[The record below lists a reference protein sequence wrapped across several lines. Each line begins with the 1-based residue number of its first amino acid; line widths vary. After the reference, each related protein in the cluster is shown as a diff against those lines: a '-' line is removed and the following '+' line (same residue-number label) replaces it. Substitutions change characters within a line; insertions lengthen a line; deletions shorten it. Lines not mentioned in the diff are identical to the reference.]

1 MLGPVDEENPR
12 LPRWSAEPDA
22 ADFYA
27 AAVYGSIV
35 ATALTGA
42 FRQEGADAAGS
53 AVALL
58 STMVVFWVAHVW
70 STLVGERIHQG
81 LQFTFHH
88 SIDVARSEWPLIES
102 AFAPSAVFVLGWLG
116 AIGDHTAATI
126 ALVVCVLQLLA
137 WGFVLGRRAYA
148 SWWSAVV
155 SGLLNGA
162 LGAVDRPARDR
173 GPALAVPAGRQ
184 SSRSLRETRARRD
197 CGGPPARIRCSPH
210 RARSAS
216 KAMSPPEVGRGRPRG
231 PERPVS
237 GGGG

>member
-1 MLGPVDEENPR
+1 VDEENSR

-70 STLVGERIHQG
+70 STLVGERIHHG
-81 LQFTFHH
+81 LHFTFQHG
-88 SIDVARSEWPLIES
+88 IDVARSEWPLIES

-116 AIGDHTAATI
+116 AIGDHTARRSRRRLHAP
-126 ALVVCVLQLLA
+126 AARV
-137 WGFVLGRRAYA
+137 GFVLGPRVRP
-148 SWWSAVV
+148 WWSAVV

-162 LGAVDRPARDR
+162 LEP
-173 GPALAVPAGRQ
+173 
-184 SSRSLRETRARRD
+184 
-197 CGGPPARIRCSPH
+197 
-210 RARSAS
+210 
-216 KAMSPPEVGRGRPRG
+216 
-231 PERPVS
+231 
-237 GGGG
+237 

>member
-1 MLGPVDEENPR
+1 MLGPVDEENSR

-70 STLVGERIHQG
+70 STLVGERIHHG
-81 LQFTFHH
+81 LHFTFHH
-88 SIDVARSEWPLIES
+88 GIEVARSEWPLIES

-162 LGAVDRPARDR
+162 LGALIV
-173 GPALAVPAGRQ
+173 L
-184 SSRSLRETRARRD
+184 LE
-197 CGGPPARIRCSPH
+197 I
-210 RARSAS
+210 
-216 KAMSPPEVGRGRPRG
+216 EVLH
-231 PERPVS
+231 
-237 GGGG
+237 